1 MPYQFIGKGIE
12 FNKVMKKSIR
22 AKGPAKV
29 LIVDDEADI
38 CFLFDRILRKRNL
51 HTGFASNL
59 AEAMESIELET
70 PSLIFLDNC
79 LPDGQGM
86 DIIPYL
92 KLHYPGTHIIVVT
105 ANDSLIDKKRAFQQ
119 GADDF
124 LGKPLSLALINN
136 TLHKIKLR
144 SLPV

>member
-1 MPYQFIGKGIE
+1 
-12 FNKVMKKSIR
+12 MKKRVR
-22 AKGPAKV
+22 AKGGARV

-51 HTGFASNL
+51 NAGFASNL
-59 AEAMESIELET
+59 AEAMKSIETET

-105 ANDSLIDKKRAFQQ
+105 ANDSLMDKKRAFQQ

-124 LGKPLSLALINN
+124 LGKPLSLALINT
-136 TLHKIKLR
+136 TLDKITQR
-144 SLPV
+144 NASV

>member
-1 MPYQFIGKGIE
+1 
-12 FNKVMKKSIR
+12 MKKRVR
-22 AKGPAKV
+22 AKGGARV

-51 HTGFASNL
+51 NAGFASNL
-59 AEAMESIELET
+59 AEAMKSIETET

-105 ANDSLIDKKRAFQQ
+105 ANDSLMDKKRAFQQ

-124 LGKPLSLALINN
+124 LGKPLSLALINI
-136 TLHKIKLR
+136 TLDKITQR
-144 SLPV
+144 NASV